1 MIVILFLAEKSV
13 LLPRILEYCNNMS
26 YRPHNPGHDYY
37 DKGIYL
43 ITLVVGDR
51 DRLFGELNM
60 DARNPGVRLTALGEL
75 LHAQWE
81 KTPSLQLKHGN
92 KVKLHCQAVM
102 PDHWH
107 GVIEVEERMS
117 WSLGDVIQAVKAAMT
132 NRWRKLTGYQETP
145 ISAERIRHMNHAQ
158 RSAYYATRPR
168 HERPL
173 FDDNYDDT
181 ICLTNPDGSYDQ
193 RHLSA
198 MIHYVDDNPRRAIII
213 RLNPHF
219 MQKCLHIVI
228 DGRDYAAFGNL
239 FLLRW
244 ARKVQVFCHRK
255 ARYAMLTEEER
266 QKYGYANAD
275 YSPDYIT
282 RIPYEQTAA
291 YRHDCRQWKAQI
303 MQGATVIVT
312 PGISKGERL
321 IKDRCIESGYPL
333 IHIQKEPIGRYWKPE
348 ASRFAACEKGMLL
361 ILAPWQPET
370 IGDVNGVPMN
380 TDYSIFHNLNKVA
393 EEICR
398 FVGNAVVK
406 RG

>member
-1 MIVILFLAEKSV
+1 
-13 LLPRILEYCNNMS
+13 MS

-43 ITLVVGDR
+43 ITLVVGER
-51 DRLFGELNM
+51 DHLLGELNM

-132 NRWRKLTGYQETP
+132 NRWRKLTGYQEPP

-168 HERPL
+168 YERPL

-198 MIHYVDDNPRRAIII
+198 MI
-213 RLNPHF
+213 
-219 MQKCLHIVI
+219 
-228 DGRDYAAFGNL
+228 
-239 FLLRW
+239 
-244 ARKVQVFCHRK
+244 
-255 ARYAMLTEEER
+255 
-266 QKYGYANAD
+266 
-275 YSPDYIT
+275 
-282 RIPYEQTAA
+282 
-291 YRHDCRQWKAQI
+291 
-303 MQGATVIVT
+303 
-312 PGISKGERL
+312 
-321 IKDRCIESGYPL
+321 
-333 IHIQKEPIGRYWKPE
+333 
-348 ASRFAACEKGMLL
+348 
-361 ILAPWQPET
+361 
-370 IGDVNGVPMN
+370 
-380 TDYSIFHNLNKVA
+380 
-393 EEICR
+393 
-398 FVGNAVVK
+398 
-406 RG
+406 